1 MGTFE
6 TFADRNDFMQPMDR
20 SIFLTCGG
28 YRSDKCNTRGAC
40 AYSKAISV
48 LNPIADAVHL
58 VQGPVECATCATY
71 AWNARGSI
79 SSGQPLCGKQE
90 IIFFDEKRK
99 LAQVVREL
107 AAAHRPK
114 AIFVYSTC
122 KAGADSCD
130 INGVCQSAS
139 KDAKIPVLPVSC
151 TGLQAEMGY
160 DAACNALLKLIGTGS
175 YVPRSPC
182 SVNILG
188 DYNIAGDLW
197 SIRSYFEETGIDVVS
212 TITGDSRV
220 AEIQM
225 SHFAGLNLVQCSS
238 SMSSLAKRL
247 DEEYGTPYRQVSFFG
262 LAEMSSALRT
272 AAEFFEDP
280 SVIAETEDMISR
292 ETKRVQRQ
300 IEHYKDRVAGKRAA
314 IYLNG
319 AAKAASLINALNELG
334 IEVVMVGA
342 RYGDWVDRQKIR
354 NLIGSDAVNID
365 GIDPSE
371 MRESLL
377 ERGIDLII
385 PGIKEQFAARNF
397 GIPFCDICH
406 NRTSVFEGFDGMV
419 NFAREI
425 DIAINNRIEKLPARR
440 KTRLG
445 RPPSLAPRRDR
456 SGSAKGAI

>member
-6 TFADRNDFMQPMDR
+6 TFTDSMPPRKR
-20 SIFLTCGG
+20 SIFLACEGHC
-28 YRSDKCNTRGAC
+28 SDKCNTRGAC

-58 VQGPVECATCATY
+58 VHGPVECATCATY

-79 SSGQPLCGKQE
+79 SSGQPLCGRQE

-107 AAAHRPK
+107 AAIRGPK
-114 AIFVYSTC
+114 AVFVYSTC
-122 KAGADSCD
+122 KAGADSRD
-130 INGVCQSAS
+130 IGAVCKSAS
-139 KDAKIPVLPVSC
+139 KDARIPVLPVSC
-151 TGLQAEMGY
+151 TGLQAERGY
-160 DAACNALLKLIGTGS
+160 DAACNALLKLIGTRS

-197 SIRSYFEETGIDVVS
+197 SIRSYFEEIGIEVVS
-212 TITGDSRV
+212 TLTGDSRV
-220 AEIQM
+220 AEIQ
-225 SHFAGLNLVQCSS
+225 SAHLAGLNLVQCSS
-238 SMSSLAKRL
+238 SMNSLAKRL
-247 DEEYGTPYRQVSFFG
+247 YERYGIPYRQVSFLG
-262 LAEMSSALRT
+262 LADMSSALRT

-280 SVIAETEDMISR
+280 SVIAETEDIISR
-292 ETKRVQRQ
+292 ETRRVQRL
-300 IEHYKDRVAGKRAA
+300 IEPYKGRVAGKRAA

-334 IEVVMVGA
+334 IEVVMVGV
-342 RYGDWVDRQKIR
+342 RHGDWVDRQRIR
-354 NLIGSDAVNID
+354 NLIGSDAVSID

-371 MRESLL
+371 MRDSL
-377 ERGIDLII
+377 IKSVDLII

-425 DIAINNRIEKLPARR
+425 DIAVNNRTERLPARR

-445 RPPSLAPRRDR
+445 RPPCISPRRDR
-456 SGSAKGAI
+456 L